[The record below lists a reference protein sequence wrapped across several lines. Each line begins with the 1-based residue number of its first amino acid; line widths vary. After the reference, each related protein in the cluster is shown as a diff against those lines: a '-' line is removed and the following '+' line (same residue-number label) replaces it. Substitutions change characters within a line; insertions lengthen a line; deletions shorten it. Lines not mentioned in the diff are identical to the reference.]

1 MEKLIAEVTLT
12 RNQAL
17 QFILLSTVGQQW
29 CNNLKNNKERTF
41 STSDQ
46 PQKLWKLSSGHAS
59 YYTFAL
65 ANV

>member
-46 PQKLWKLSSGHAS
+46 PQKL
-59 YYTFAL
+59 
-65 ANV
+65 